1 MCGKSTKK
9 IIEVTMSLKQ
19 QSIELSV
26 VLCTSFNLRNT
37 CMCIK
42 FKRKSDYSFGVSG
55 LIVVF

>member
-26 VLCTSFNLRNT
+26 VLCTSFNLRN
-37 CMCIK
+37 MCIK